1 MQKGVFCVSAIRKLC
16 TMALLI
22 ALSIVLFTIFRFPPF
37 PVAANHLEYDMA
49 DVPILIGSFM
59 FGPVA
64 GLMLTL
70 FASVIQGL
78 TVSAQSGPVGILMHI
93 IATGAFAV
101 SAGTIYKYKKTYIGA
116 IIALVCGTLAMA
128 AVMVPANLI
137 ITVRFYNVPYDVV
150 KGMLL
155 PVIIP
160 FNLLKAG
167 MNSVIVFILYKPV
180 KLLFMPK
187 TENKDGFAAH

>member
-1 MQKGVFCVSAIRKLC
+1 MSGVRKLC
-16 TMALLI
+16 IMALLI
-22 ALSIVLFTIFRFPPF
+22 ALSIVMFTIFRFPPF
-37 PVAANHLEYDMA
+37 PVAASHLEYDMA

-64 GLMLTL
+64 GLLLSL
-70 FASVIQGL
+70 FASIIQGL
-78 TVSAQSGPVGILMHI
+78 TVSVQSGPVGMLMHF

-101 SAGTIYKYKKTYIGA
+101 TAGTIYKFKKTYTGA
-116 IIALVCGTLAMA
+116 IIGLVCGTLAMA

-137 ITVRFYNVPYDVV
+137 ITVRFWHVPYDVV

-167 MNSVIVFILYKPV
+167 LNSVIVFFLYKPV
-180 KLLFMPK
+180 KLLFMPEK
-187 TENKDGFAAH
+187 GRTDEFAAH

>member
-1 MQKGVFCVSAIRKLC
+1 MSAIRKLC

-22 ALSIVLFTIFRFPPF
+22 ALSVVMFTIFRFPPF
-37 PVAANHLEYDMA
+37 PVVANHLEYDMA

-59 FGPVA
+59 FGPLA
-64 GLMLTL
+64 GLVLSL
-70 FASVIQGL
+70 FASVIQGI
-78 TVSAQSGPVGILMHI
+78 TVSAQSGPVGILMHF

-101 SAGTIYKYKKTYIGA
+101 TAGVIYKFSKTYLGA
-116 IIALVCGTLAMA
+116 IIGLICGTLAMA

-137 ITVRFYNVPYDVV
+137 FTVRFYHVPYEIV

-167 MNSVIVFILYKPV
+167 INSVIIFLLYKPV
-180 KLLFMPK
+180 KLLFTPK
-187 TENKDGFAAH
+187 AHSDD